1 MADPDDDPPPAP
13 DVARPGGGGRTVI
26 FAVDG
31 TIRPADVPRLCARA
45 RALMAPDDID
55 LVVCDVGALVRP
67 DGVTLDALARLQL
80 AARRRGCRVAIRNA
94 SIDLLAL
101 LGLAGLSD
109 IVPLHPDPPG

>member
-13 DVARPGGGGRTVI
+13 GMARQDGGGRTVT
-26 FAVDG
+26 FVVHG
-31 TIRPADVPRLCARA
+31 PIRPSDIPGLCARA
-45 RALMAPDDID
+45 RALMAPGDVE
-55 LVVCDVGALVRP
+55 LVVCDVAGLVRA